1 MSPDQLR
8 EYVQLLEDSN
18 AGTLYL
24 KVVELEDSAKELGE
38 TVARLFNENC
48 LLREDLA
55 APQAESEEVVAK
67 LGHLKVSHLP
77 FQSRVPISEPST
89 SFFLCFRNCVSV
101 TRQIMKPSVARTLN
115 FFRYAVI
122 LFTSRSLC

>member
-1 MSPDQLR
+1 
-8 EYVQLLEDSN
+8 LEDSN

-55 APQAESEEVVAK
+55 TPHAESEEVVAK
-67 LGHLKVSHLP
+67 LGQLKVSHFFFFL
-77 FQSRVPISEPST
+77 ISIRSST
-89 SFFLCFRNCVSV
+89 PTFFFLCSV
-101 TRQIMKPSVARTLN
+101 VRVCIIQELCERYKTNYEAERRKNVELLQVLPCRTV
-115 FFRYAVI
+115 FFLSIRK
-122 LFTSRSLC
+122 

>member
-1 MSPDQLR
+1 
-8 EYVQLLEDSN
+8 LEDSN

-55 APQAESEEVVAK
+55 TPQAESEEVVAK
-67 LGHLKVSHLP
+67 LGQLKVSHLS
-77 FQSRVPISEPST
+77 FQSRVPNFRVFNPP
-89 SFFLCFRNCVSV
+89 SFFASGTVRAL
-101 TRQIMKPSVARTLN
+101 QDKL
-115 FFRYAVI
+115 
-122 LFTSRSLC
+122 